1 MVSPP
6 PMAHARPVGS
16 ALEASFRPML
26 RPPPN
31 MKKLL
36 APLGAALGLAFLVSG
51 CESTGR
57 TARIQEKS
65 AVYATLTPQQKKA
78 IDEGM
83 ILPDFT
89 ADMVYMAV
97 GHPDKVKSK
106 DTPEGRTEMWT
117 YTNYY
122 PTTAATNM
130 TFNTP
135 GARYATETVSA
146 NAPSHGS
153 GGSRGSNPSSF
164 SGAASGPTASMTLS
178 DMPAHTLYVFL
189 FNGKVF
195 DAKVD

>member
-1 MVSPP
+1 
-6 PMAHARPVGS
+6 
-16 ALEASFRPML
+16 
-26 RPPPN
+26 

-65 AVYATLTPQQKKA
+65 AVYAALAPWQKKA
-78 IDEGM
+78 IDEGT

-89 ADMVYMAV
+89 EDMVYMSV
-97 GHPDKVKSK
+97 GKPDKVKSK

-122 PTTAATNM
+122 PTTATSNM

-135 GARYATETVSA
+135 GARYPTETVSA
-146 NAPSHGS
+146 NAP
-153 GGSRGSNPSSF
+153 GGGGGRRGSQPQSF
-164 SGAASGPTASMTLS
+164 AGGDTGPTASMTLS

>member
-1 MVSPP
+1 
-6 PMAHARPVGS
+6 
-16 ALEASFRPML
+16 
-26 RPPPN
+26 

-36 APLGAALGLAFLVSG
+36 APLGAVLVLAFLVSG
-51 CESTGR
+51 CETDGR
-57 TARIQEKS
+57 SSRIKEKS
-65 AVYATLTPQQKKA
+65 AVYAALAPWQKKA
-78 IDEGM
+78 IDEGT

-89 ADMVYMAV
+89 EDMVYMSV
-97 GHPDKVKSK
+97 GKPDKVKSK

-117 YTNYY
+117 YSNYY

-135 GARYATETVSA
+135 GARYPTEIASA

-153 GGSRGSNPSSF
+153 SGSRGSAQQSF
-164 SGAASGPTASMTLS
+164 SGGATGPTASMTLS